1 MAKQTRYRF
10 PESDIALAFP
20 EARMTEIVDAG
31 VEYRYGP
38 DYIERNGERVY
49 TRGPFEKIC
58 KKLAGVPESLVPILG
73 EVYALPPNSGIPAS
87 LDLPVPVL
95 TEPLVI
101 NSDSRTREGGEARE
115 STEEQAATDQLADS
129 RGGQNLPIEMT
140 VLRTVLNTKMLLA
153 RGEGEEVNHVQVGDS
168 TNFIPGM
175 KLKAVRHPTETA
187 FWKLVG
193 PLPRDRG
200 RW

>member
-1 MAKQTRYRF
+1 
-10 PESDIALAFP
+10 
-20 EARMTEIVDAG
+20 MTEIVDAG
-31 VEYRYGP
+31 VDYRYGP

-58 KKLAGVPESLVPILG
+58 QKLAGVPESPAPD
-73 EVYALPPNSGIPAS
+73 EVHALPPNSGIPAS
-87 LDLPVPVL
+87 LDLIEPVPAAQCPD
-95 TEPLVI
+95 T
-101 NSDSRTREGGEARE
+101 
-115 STEEQAATDQLADS
+115 STTKGMCSTMDTDH
-129 RGGQNLPIEMT
+129 RGDQNLPIEMT

>member
-20 EARMTEIVDAG
+20 EATMIEIVDAG

-58 KKLAGVPESLVPILG
+58 QKLAGVPESLVPILG
-73 EVYALPPNSGIPAS
+73 EVHALPPNSGIPAS
-87 LDLPVPVL
+87 PDLPVPVL
-95 TEPLVI
+95 A
-101 NSDSRTREGGEARE
+101 DEGAADASPATGEARE
-115 STEEQAATDQLADS
+115 STLGLSGNTPDS
-129 RGGQNLPIEMT
+129 RGGQNLPTEMT